1 MSDYLRE
8 VAYRIWG
15 TCHGL
20 SGETADDGFE
30 GVPDDDG
37 AQDDGGTG
45 SSAHG
50 DSEPPIKLPDPPDD
64 EGGFTEPEM
73 PKIGSR
79 DAPGG

>member
-8 VAYRIWG
+8 LAHRIWG

-20 SGETADDGFE
+20 SGETAEGGFD

-37 AQDDGGTG
+37 ALEDRGTRFT
-45 SSAHG
+45 SDG

>member
-1 MSDYLRE
+1 MSNHLRE
-8 VAYRIWG
+8 LVYRIWG
-15 TCHGL
+15 KRPGVP
-20 SGETADDGFE
+20 GETA
-30 GVPDDDG
+30 
-37 AQDDGGTG
+37 A
-45 SSAHG
+45 